1 MVLPALAVGGLTAPT
16 ADAFWYS
23 PENLPRLPA
32 AAAFTHT
39 DTLGLAQLTWL
50 ALRNNPRTREA
61 WEAARS
67 AAADLT
73 TARSDY
79 WPDLDAQFGLS
90 RSQSLSS
97 GGQVGNVL
105 ERYGPSATLSYVLFD
120 SGARAGRTAAAAYRL
135 LAANLN
141 HQAVL
146 RDVVSEV
153 EQAYFTLAAARAA
166 VDANRSDVEAT
177 AETLSAANE
186 RLRAGLATVG
196 DVAQAKTAAA
206 QARLRLRQAQREA
219 EKFGGAL
226 ATAAGL
232 PVQTALELEPL
243 PEAPPP
249 VALPYTA
256 EELLKAMRERRPDLI
271 AAQAQVEAARGDVRA
286 ARAQGRPTLELAA
299 TTSRAYFLSDRP
311 TSDSYNIGLNLRIP
325 LFHGF
330 AERAARAQAEAEL
343 GRAEAVRDG
352 LVQDA
357 SLALWQ
363 ARADYNAAGETS
375 ASAQTAA
382 ESATQALEIARAR
395 YEVGVGNILE
405 VLTAQAAA
413 AQARLQGVQARLDW
427 HAATARLYY
436 AVGLLDLSNV
446 EGEL

>member
-166 VDANRSDVEAT
+166 VDANRSDVAAT
-177 AETLSAANE
+177 AETLSAADE

-219 EKFGGAL
+219 EKFSGAL

-243 PEAPPP
+243 PEAPP

-256 EELLKAMRERRPDLI
+256 EELLKAMREHRPDLI

-286 ARAQGRPTLELAA
+286 ARALGRPTLELAA

-311 TSDSYNIGLNLRIP
+311 TSDSYNVGLNLRIP

-330 AERAARAQAEAEL
+330 AERAARAQAQAEL

-375 ASAQTAA
+375 ASARTAA

-395 YEVGVGNILE
+395 YEAGVGNILE

-413 AQARLQGVQARLDW
+413 AQARLQGIQARLDW

-436 AVGLLDLSNV
+436 AVGLLELPVV
-446 EGEL
+446 EDAL

>member
-23 PENLPRLPA
+23 PKNLPRLPA

-120 SGARAGRTAAAAYRL
+120 SGARAGRTAAVAYRL

-177 AETLSAANE
+177 AETLSAADE

-206 QARLRLRQAQREA
+206 QSRLRLRQAQREA
-219 EKFGGAL
+219 EKFSGAL

-243 PEAPPP
+243 PEAPP

-256 EELLKAMRERRPDLI
+256 EELLKAMREHRPDLI

-286 ARAQGRPTLELAA
+286 ARALGRPTLELAA

-311 TSDSYNIGLNLRIP
+311 TSDSYNVGLNLRIP

-330 AERAARAQAEAEL
+330 AERAARAQAQAEL

-395 YEVGVGNILE
+395 YEAGVGNILE

-436 AVGLLDLSNV
+436 AVGLLDLPVV
-446 EGEL
+446 EDAL